1 MTQMKIAT
9 EKKQTHGYGEH
20 TCGCGGTGRKWV
32 GVGIGGQQ
40 MQALASGVEKQ
51 WDPPV

>member
-1 MTQMKIAT
+1 MDMENALVVAR
-9 EKKQTHGYGEH
+9 GM
-20 TCGCGGTGRKWV
+20 GRKWV
-32 GVGIGGQQ
+32 GMGIGGQQ